1 MSKSV
6 FHGGKAHCGGGVS
19 GELEIGRRNAII
31 VLAGRQKQRIPPPKK
46 MSGSE
51 VVGGVQG
58 L

>member
-19 GELEIGRRNAII
+19 GELEIGRRDAIS
-31 VLAGRQKQRIPPPKK
+31 VLAGRQKQRILKKK
-46 MSGSE
+46 MSGLE